1 MQNRAIMITGS
12 FIVIRYRFPLN
23 ASNFKIHQVLSNF
36 HLQPFVKK
44 NLVSL
49 IAINLQSIAMP
60 LTKSAEN
67 RISFWYEQYRDQ
79 LSHFAMRLGFQHC
92 ESEDLINQ
100 LFLELWEKQTDLSS
114 IEQPKSFL
122 LTALKR
128 RIIDQHR
135 KKKNA
140 LFIVSDEITVEG
152 SEPGTHCVLEAQEDQ
167 QQLIKQ
173 LERSYAA
180 LPKRL
185 QEIVYLKYYK
195 GLSTN
200 DIAASFGI
208 SNRTVY
214 NSLFE
219 AVKMLRSRFSKK

>member
-1 MQNRAIMITGS
+1 M
-12 FIVIRYRFPLN
+12 F
-23 ASNFKIHQVLSNF
+23 
-36 HLQPFVKK
+36 
-44 NLVSL
+44 NLILFSE
-49 IAINLQSIAMP
+49 IAMP
-60 LTKSAEN
+60 LLKNADN
-67 RISFWYEQYRDQ
+67 RISSWYQQYHDH

-92 ESEDLINQ
+92 EAEDLINQ
-100 LFLELWEKQTDLSS
+100 LFLELWEKQTDLSN
-114 IEQPKSFL
+114 IKQPKSFL

-140 LFIVSDEITVEG
+140 LFIVTDEAEPADA
-152 SEPGTHCVLEAQEDQ
+152 EPGKHSLLEELEDQ
-167 QQLIKQ
+167 QQLIKE
-173 LERSYAA
+173 LGRTYAT

-185 QEIVYLKYYK
+185 QEVIYLKFYK
-195 GLSTN
+195 GLSTY

-219 AVKMLRSRFSKK
+219 ALKLLRSRFTKK